1 MGNLT
6 TRQRT
11 NARALRAA
19 MTDAELLLW
28 YRLRHRQ
35 IHGVRFRRQHPVDQ
49 YIIDFAC
56 VELRIAVELD
66 GGQHVEQVVE
76 DATRTARLN
85 ALGWTV
91 LRYWNHVVLQQRD
104 DVLEDIWRHVAG
116 RLPPP

>member
-28 YRLRHRQ
+28 YRLRHHQ
-35 IHGVRFRRQHPVDQ
+35 IHGMRFRRQHPVDP

-56 VELRIAVELD
+56 VELRIAIELD

-76 DATRTARLN
+76 DAVRTARLN
-85 ALGWTV
+85 ALGWKV
-91 LRYWNHVVLQQRD
+91 LRYWNHEVLQQRD
-104 DVLEDIWRHVAG
+104 DVLEDIWRNVAG
-116 RLPPP
+116 RLPLP